1 MFLRKDL
8 FLRAFTQKIPL
19 MLETTVN
26 GNHTFR
32 LRQEDGQW
40 MIGDTP
46 TPVDMVRESN
56 GLISILHK
64 GRSYEAIVE
73 NIDKS
78 TKEVTL
84 RIGGQRYNVAI
95 QEPIDQLLHSM
106 GLDLTAVK
114 KVESVKAPMPGM
126 ILKVLVTPGQ
136 QIEKGD
142 GLIILEAMKMENIL
156 KAGGPAIVKGIRVQ
170 ERTAVEKGAV
180 LIDLE

>member
-1 MFLRKDL
+1 
-8 FLRAFTQKIPL
+8 

-26 GNHTFR
+26 GRYTFR

-40 MIGDTP
+40 MIGDTS
-46 TPVDMVRESN
+46 TPVDLVRQAN
-56 GLISILHK
+56 GTMSILHK
-64 GRSYEAIVE
+64 GKSYEAVVE
-73 NIDKS
+73 NVDKT
-78 TKEVTL
+78 TKEVML
-84 RIGGQRYNVAI
+84 RIGGQRYTVAI

-106 GLDLTAVK
+106 GLDLKAVK
-114 KVESVKAPMPGM
+114 KVEAVKAPMPGM

-136 QIEKGD
+136 QIAKGD

-156 KAGGPAIVKGIRVQ
+156 KAGGPAIVKCIRVQ